1 MSSSGTLLEGAS
13 LAPEAHVVLSLQNLP
28 ALAALLALMG
38 CHSKAS
44 AHSAA
49 GSGSGG
55 TGSSSASTTAA
66 SSSTGVD
73 PCSPF
78 IESVVSVTYGA
89 SAGFGQSKMPGIV
102 MGPPKGGGAF
112 EGSLD
117 VVKLGKGGSI
127 TVAFGNQTIVD
138 LPGPDFIVFANP
150 FYINGDPTNPYA
162 EVGTVSVSE
171 DGQSWVSFPCTA
183 TKYPYGSCAGW
194 HACYANSDTNNI
206 DPRDP
211 AVAGGDVFDLADI
224 GVKQARFIRIDDR
237 NIPPGAFD
245 LDAIAIVKDA
255 SGSHATCSAK

>member
-1 MSSSGTLLEGAS
+1 MVRFIGWRQGIACVAITAVGSVACRANRVLTTGTSGTTTGTAMT
-13 LAPEAHVVLSLQNLP
+13 P
-28 ALAALLALMG
+28 A
-38 CHSKAS
+38 
-44 AHSAA
+44 
-49 GSGSGG
+49 
-55 TGSSSASTTAA
+55 SASTTSGAGGMGA
-66 SSSTGVD
+66 GGMAPVD

-78 IESVVSVTYGA
+78 VGSVVSVDYGPE
-89 SAGFGQSKMPGIV
+89 AGFGQAEMPNVV
-102 MGPPKGGGAF
+102 MGPPKGGGAW

-127 TVAFGNQTIVD
+127 TLAFGDQTIVD

-171 DGQSWVSFPCTA
+171 DGQTWVSFPCTA
-183 TKYPYGSCAGW
+183 TSYPYGACAGW
-194 HACYANSDTNNI
+194 HAVYANADTNTI

-211 AVAGGDVFDLADI
+211 SVAGGDAFDLADI
-224 GVKQARFIRIDDR
+224 GVKQARFIRITDR